1 MSWSPVVTRVGRIE
15 KDALFSFSAGLLY
28 EALKKQ
34 GKRVPEDISIVGYDN
49 YLLNSD
55 LEGKLT
61 TYNVD
66 LVKMARLTVEQVI
79 NEIEDPS
86 LAGTIFEVDS
96 NVVKRTSIKELRDNN
111 AE

>member
-1 MSWSPVVTRVGRIE
+1 MIE
-15 KDALFSFSAGLLY
+15 LPKKLPTAFACSSDFSAGLLY

-111 AE
+111 AK